1 MTVIDPR
8 MQDSVGAALGS
19 VRQNWRGVLFTAA
32 IGALATTAIQML
44 GGLAPSAPYLTIAA
58 ALFASAM
65 IYSVFIGMALR
76 GGQPRLRPSEGLRV
90 FSAMAVV
97 GFFLAIVGFV
107 LSIVSAII
115 LVAGPYASLSREI
128 SAASGDR
135 DAVNR
140 LAQQMFAQNPAPIVV
155 IGVFYLLVWFYLT
168 TRLYLAAP
176 ASVDRGR
183 ILSFETWSWTK
194 GATLKIMGAR
204 AMLIGPA
211 FVLTFALTYLLSRAA
226 GIALFDASGGS
237 PQPGPALAFAIITAF
252 LGYLVS
258 DALSANLSSAL
269 YRDLGGL
276 KARLPPS

>member
-1 MTVIDPR
+1 M
-8 MQDSVGAALGS
+8 
-19 VRQNWRGVLFTAA
+19 
-32 IGALATTAIQML
+32 
-44 GGLAPSAPYLTIAA
+44 
-58 ALFASAM
+58 
-65 IYSVFIGMALR
+65 
-76 GGQPRLRPSEGLRV
+76 
-90 FSAMAVV
+90 
-97 GFFLAIVGFV
+97 
-107 LSIVSAII
+107 
-115 LVAGPYASLSREI
+115 
-128 SAASGDR
+128 
-135 DAVNR
+135 
-140 LAQQMFAQNPAPIVV
+140 